1 MAKAGQG
8 TSRSAEKSQ
17 SSDVSSVKTA
27 GRGASGPEISV
38 SVPGGGLGFPSG
50 VGGIGGIGS
59 SGGIG
64 GESGGRGAGASTSAG
79 GKPDRGQG
87 PNAGVGPDGAPG
99 IPEGPGSAEKAPGT
113 GGAGSGTAKPD
124 ASGGVSGSGG
134 TGSGS
139 GAAADGPPG
148 DIPRDTT
155 GEDQVARQL
164 REAALAE
171 TDPAIRE
178 ALWDEYRKTMGIRKK

>member
-27 GRGASGPEISV
+27 GRGAGGPDISV
-38 SVPGGGLGFPSG
+38 SVPGVGLGFPGG
-50 VGGIGGIGS
+50 VGGIGGIGAP
-59 SGGIG
+59 GGIG
-64 GESGGRGAGASTSAG
+64 GESGGPGAGASKSAG
-79 GKPDRGQG
+79 GNPDRGKG

-124 ASGGVSGSGG
+124 ASGGGGSASGA
-134 TGSGS
+134 
-139 GAAADGPPG
+139 GAAADSLPK
-148 DIPRDTT
+148 DIPRDAT
-155 GEDQVARQL
+155 GEDQVAHQL